1 MSLNHNNNNTIDEVA
16 SESFP
21 LLFKRS
27 NIDQSSNGTFLTCDL
42 STEEES
48 SYGSWS
54 SSVSS
59 ITDYHPDDVTD
70 FKQHDNYVSND
81 DDDDDVD
88 VDADANNNVDD
99 QHHQENDT
107 TTTGNDE
114 EEESLLGL
122 PLIEGVV
129 EEFNDITEAVMEE
142 LHKADE
148 DVNYMIEMGLTRN
161 FSLLHDDVVEA
172 SGVLHSSTE
181 TPDPPKDGGYDN
193 IDDIELGGGTNKT
206 ETAAS
211 SSSIPLSAYVLLL
224 SAIVAMSTVGPLL
237 QLQDDAS
244 STMKV
249 VWRMAGTSFLLF
261 PFAIIDIY
269 HYGIPKLTAPQWIT
283 FLISTL
289 CYDVMSIC
297 FCLSLDFTAVGNA
310 VILSNSL
317 ALILLVGKL
326 FTGVPTTMLEL
337 TGATIAFGGAIL
349 CSRDAASTNKNA
361 MMTSEGE
368 GEDFMDDGHN
378 NNSQFMLDGFGKT
391 IVGDLLAITSAV
403 GGVGYVMMAKTCRTH
418 MSLYMFMFLTMSIGC
433 AMVLFFQVFVLQET
447 VTLDRDVTHGI
458 LGFLI
463 WERSDRLP
471 LELTMVVICNLL
483 GTMGYV
489 RAMPHFDSLVI
500 CSVQLLEPVIAE
512 FLSYF
517 SGVSALPGLVGWIGN
532 IFVACGTFVV
542 LYESQKSKDK

>member
-1 MSLNHNNNNTIDEVA
+1 MSLNHNSNNNKA
-16 SESFP
+16 GSESFP

-27 NIDQSSNGTFLTCDL
+27 DIDQSSNGTFLTCDL
-42 STEEES
+42 STEESS

-70 FKQHDNYVSND
+70 FKQYDNYVSND
-81 DDDDDVD
+81 EDEIDVD
-88 VDADANNNVDD
+88 VDVDSDNNTDHH
-99 QHHQENDT
+99 HHQDNYT
-107 TTTGNDE
+107 TTTGNE

-129 EEFNDITEAVMEE
+129 EEFNDITEAVLEE

-172 SGVLHSSTE
+172 SGVLQSTE
-181 TPDPPKDGGYDN
+181 KLPDPPIDGGYDN
-193 IDDIELGGGTNKT
+193 IDDIELGNGTNKT
-206 ETAAS
+206 ETAS
-211 SSSIPLSAYVLLL
+211 SSSIPLSVYVLLL

-261 PFAIIDIY
+261 PFAIIDVY
-269 HYGIPKLTAPQWIT
+269 HYGIPKLTTPQWIT

-297 FCLSLDFTAVGNA
+297 FCLALDFTAVGNA

-326 FTGVPTTMLEL
+326 FTGAPTTMLEL

-349 CSRDAASTNKNA
+349 CSRDAANTNANATKN
-361 MMTSEGE
+361 EGE
-368 GEDFMDDGHN
+368 GEDFMDDSHN

-433 AMVLFFQVFVLQET
+433 LMVLFFQVFILQEI
-447 VTLDRDVTHGI
+447 VTFDRDVTHGI
-458 LGFLI
+458 LGFLV

-532 IFVACGTFVV
+532 IFVASGTFVV

>member
-1 MSLNHNNNNTIDEVA
+1 MSLNHNSNNNKA
-16 SESFP
+16 GSESFP
-21 LLFKRS
+21 LLFKTS
-27 NIDQSSNGTFLTCDL
+27 DIDQSSNGTFLTCDL
-42 STEEES
+42 STEES
-48 SYGSWS
+48 SSDESWS

-59 ITDYHPDDVTD
+59 ITDYHPDDITD

-81 DDDDDVD
+81 EDDIDVD
-88 VDADANNNVDD
+88 VNVDASNNAD
-99 QHHQENDT
+99 HYHHQDNYT
-107 TTTGNDE
+107 STTGKE

-122 PLIEGVV
+122 PLIESVV
-129 EEFNDITEAVMEE
+129 EEFNDITEAVLEE

-172 SGVLHSSTE
+172 SGVLHSTE
-181 TPDPPKDGGYDN
+181 KLSDSPKDGGYDN
-193 IDDIELGGGTNKT
+193 IDDIELGNGTKKT
-206 ETAAS
+206 ETTS

-224 SAIVAMSTVGPLL
+224 SAIVAMSTIGPLL
-237 QLQDDAS
+237 QLQDDATT
-244 STMKV
+244 TMKV
-249 VWRMAGTSFLLF
+249 VWRMVGTSFLLL
-261 PFAIIDIY
+261 PFATIDVY
-269 HYGIPKLTAPQWIT
+269 HYGIPKLTTPQCVT

-289 CYDVMSIC
+289 CYDVLSLG

-326 FTGVPTTMLEL
+326 FTGTPTTMLEL
-337 TGATIAFGGAIL
+337 TGATIAFGGAFL
-349 CSRDAASTNKNA
+349 CSRDAANTNA
-361 MMTSEGE
+361 IATTSEGE
-368 GEDFMDDGHN
+368 GEDFMDDRQN
-378 NNSQFMLDGFGKT
+378 NNSQFILDGFGKT

-433 AMVLFFQVFVLQET
+433 LMVLFFQVFILQEV
-447 VTLDRDVTHGI
+447 VTFNRDVTHGI
-458 LGFLI
+458 LGFLV

>member
-1 MSLNHNNNNTIDEVA
+1 MSLNHNSNNNKA
-16 SESFP
+16 GSESFP
-21 LLFKRS
+21 LLFKTS
-27 NIDQSSNGTFLTCDL
+27 DIDQSSNGTFLTCDL
-42 STEEES
+42 STEES
-48 SYGSWS
+48 SFDESWS

-59 ITDYHPDDVTD
+59 ITDYHPDDITD

-81 DDDDDVD
+81 EDDIDVD
-88 VDADANNNVDD
+88 VNVDASNNAD
-99 QHHQENDT
+99 HYHHQDNYT
-107 TTTGNDE
+107 STTGKE

-122 PLIEGVV
+122 PLIESVV
-129 EEFNDITEAVMEE
+129 EEFNDITEAVLEE

-172 SGVLHSSTE
+172 SG
-181 TPDPPKDGGYDN
+181 
-193 IDDIELGGGTNKT
+193 LGNGTKKT
-206 ETAAS
+206 ETTS

-224 SAIVAMSTVGPLL
+224 SAIVAMSTIGPLL
-237 QLQDDAS
+237 QLQDDATT
-244 STMKV
+244 TMKV
-249 VWRMAGTSFLLF
+249 VWRMVGTSFLLL
-261 PFAIIDIY
+261 PFATIDVY
-269 HYGIPKLTAPQWIT
+269 HYGIPKLTTPQCVT

-289 CYDVMSIC
+289 CYDVLSLC

-326 FTGVPTTMLEL
+326 FTGTPTTMLEL
-337 TGATIAFGGAIL
+337 TGATIAFGGAFL
-349 CSRDAASTNKNA
+349 CSRDAANTNAIATTN
-361 MMTSEGE
+361 
-368 GEDFMDDGHN
+368 
-378 NNSQFMLDGFGKT
+378 GFGKT

-433 AMVLFFQVFVLQET
+433 LMVLFFQVFILQEV
-447 VTLDRDVTHGI
+447 VTFDRDVTHGI
-458 LGFLI
+458 LGFLV